1 MEGNKPSSIFTCF
14 LKCSWFFLFF
24 YSLFWSIFDEI
35 FWSSWK
41 KTFSRARCFYLFIHF
56 ISLVSFYTPWKLK
69 YEEFFVMVFRWT
81 RWFHNGLYAGVKSFP
96 CFQQIPYHFSFFF
109 KLQKFVISKST
120 SPFIFLFDQN
130 LNSKSDRPKWS
141 YLRLLDFSNI
151 WSKSKRYRATFE
163 IPGGA
168 KSTLGNRVCPCFR
181 LSFRLL
187 WNYIISLF

>member
-41 KTFSRARCFYLFIHF
+41 KIFSRARCFYLFIHF

-96 CFQQIPYHFSFFF
+96 CFQQIPYHFRKISQWEIF
-109 KLQKFVISKST
+109 KLFLRVGNVFIYDAYFHTVFRAPFSLNYKSL
-120 SPFIFLFDQN
+120 LFQSQQV
-130 LNSKSDRPKWS
+130 LLFF
-141 YLRLLDFSNI
+141 YLI
-151 WSKSKRYRATFE
+151 K
-163 IPGGA
+163 I
-168 KSTLGNRVCPCFR
+168 
-181 LSFRLL
+181 
-187 WNYIISLF
+187 